1 MNTSFGYGNYNGM
14 FVSYKMSQWHGL
26 TLQSNFTYGKALGT
40 GSQVQAT
47 SQYTISDPFDYN
59 RNYGLQ
65 PWDRKFLFNI
75 WFVYQPPFYQSQHGF
90 VGTYWE
96 DGASHQFLARA
107 AACL

>member
-1 MNTSFGYGNYNGM
+1 
-14 FVSYKMSQWHGL
+14 MSQWHGL

-47 SQYTISDPFDYN
+47 SQYTISDPFDYS

-75 WFVYQPPFYQSQHGF
+75 WFVYQPPFFQSQHGL
-90 VGTYWE
+90 VGHLLG
-96 DGASHQFLARA
+96 DGASRRFLTRGSG
-107 AACL
+107 LPLGV